1 MWTSRLTAIAITQNT
16 QRQPSA
22 SARKPPATG
31 PTTGP
36 RMGPIA
42 QMAMMPARFS
52 LGTMSA
58 TVPEPMV
65 RGQTPA
71 VPARRRKTMSCGM
84 VWATAQ
90 AMVKMRNRMLHA

>member
-1 MWTSRLTAIAITQNT
+1 MAMTQNT

-36 RMGPIA
+36 RIGPIA
-42 QMAMMPARFS
+42 QMAMIPARFS

-58 TVPEPMV
+58 TVPEPIV

-71 VPARRRKTMSCGM
+71 MPAIKRKTISCGM
-84 VWATAQ
+84 VWATAH
-90 AMVKMRNRMLHA
+90 AIVKIRKSRLQTWYSMTRP